1 MLIRLNGAAEE
12 VADNSTVR
20 DVLTSKRLPEE
31 MAVVAV
37 NDEIVRRDAW
47 QSLRLKADDRL
58 EVIRIIGGG

>member
-1 MLIRLNGAAEE
+1 VLIRLNGAAEE

>member
-1 MLIRLNGAAEE
+1 MLILVNGAAEE

-37 NDEIVRRDAW
+37 NDEIVGRDAW

>member
-1 MLIRLNGAAEE
+1 MLIRVNGAAEE

>member
-1 MLIRLNGAAEE
+1 MLIKVNGAAED
-12 VADNSTVR
+12 VPDNSTVR

-47 QSLRLKADDRL
+47 QSLRLKADDRV

>member
-1 MLIRLNGAAEE
+1 MLIKVNGAAED
-12 VADNSTVR
+12 VPDNSTVR